1 MDYQFFPVLTFNIV
15 VSNVKSMK
23 HIIRTLVLAITCS
36 AAFGQTDSL
45 PTLPIKIHH
54 AEPLFIDLIRDL
66 GARRGEKELNVG
78 WGMES
83 QNGYVA
89 NTGFFEYEFSPVN
102 RLGLEVEVPFTF
114 YKPAFEHREGEEA
127 PRNRMEG
134 IKLASQYTFL
144 VSPKYNMSMAVGY
157 IHEFRTHSFYSLSH
171 GSVPLKG
178 HSMSP
183 FFVVAKRWGKRIHS
197 MIYTGP
203 EWEFTAGEKKA
214 EKYYQLNASMHYQ
227 LKNGGN
233 LLGVEVN
240 QEYLGWKAETVVRP
254 QVKLVI
260 SPNLALGLVTGI
272 PLNLKER
279 GISFLARVIFE
290 PPKRRK

>member
-1 MDYQFFPVLTFNIV
+1 
-15 VSNVKSMK
+15 MK
-23 HIIRTLVLAITCS
+23 HIIAILLLIASCTHV
-36 AAFGQTDSL
+36 FGQTDSL
-45 PTLPIKIHH
+45 TRLPVKIHH

-66 GARRGEKELNVG
+66 GARKGEKELNVG
-78 WGMES
+78 WGMED
-83 QNGYVA
+83 QKGFVA

-114 YKPAFEHREGEEA
+114 YKPAFENKDAKEK

-144 VSPKYNMSMAVGY
+144 ISPQYNMSMAAGY

-171 GSVPLKG
+171 GSTPLKG

-183 FFVVAKRWGKRIHS
+183 FLVIAKRWGKRVHS
-197 MIYTGP
+197 MVYTGP
-203 EWEFTAGEKKA
+203 EWEYTSGEKKP
-214 EKYYQLNASMHYQ
+214 ERFYQLNASMHYE
-227 LKNGGN
+227 LLSSGN

-240 QEYLGWKAETVVRP
+240 QEYSGWRAETVVRP
-254 QVKLVI
+254 QIKLVLT
-260 SPNLALGLVTGI
+260 PNLALGLVTGI
-272 PLNLKER
+272 PLNLKDN

-290 PPKRRK
+290 PPKRKK

>member
-1 MDYQFFPVLTFNIV
+1 
-15 VSNVKSMK
+15 MK
-23 HIIRTLVLAITCS
+23 HIVKTFLLVMISSLS
-36 AAFGQTDSL
+36 FGQRDSIHE
-45 PTLPIKIHH
+45 PPVKIHH
-54 AEPLFIDLIRDL
+54 AEPLFVDLIRDL
-66 GARRGEKELNVG
+66 GARKGEKEFNVG
-78 WGMES
+78 WGMEQ

-102 RLGLEVEVPFTF
+102 RLGLELEVPFTF
-114 YKPAFEHREGEEA
+114 YKPVFEHQEGEKA

-144 VSPKYNMSMAVGY
+144 VSPKYNMSMAIGY
-157 IHEFRTHSFYSLSH
+157 MHEFRTHSFYTLSH

-178 HSMSP
+178 HQMSP
-183 FFVVAKRWGKRIHS
+183 FFVVAKRWGKHLHA
-197 MIYTGP
+197 MVYTGP
-203 EWEFTAGEKKA
+203 EWEVTAGDKTA
-214 EKYYQLNASMHYQ
+214 EMYYQLNASMHYQ

-233 LLGVEVN
+233 MLGMEVN
-240 QEYLGWKAETVVRP
+240 QEYLGWKPETVIRP
-254 QVKLVI
+254 QMKLVLT
-260 SPNLALGLVTGI
+260 PNLALGLVTGI